1 MTTAGPRKGSCLT
14 RWMVMQDLEREAHR
28 SREEGMPCVPPL
40 VYLLWDP
47 GQLDPPARSRPRKS
61 QNFKSP
67 QTYRSCHAS
76 SHYYGIIQ
84 LQVLHG
90 IHPNSNVLPTT
101 PAMSSDLY
109 SRTHVKVLWS
119 LAQRSWST
127 VRRQIA
133 CRTWCAISITR
144 PGQQ

>member
-1 MTTAGPRKGSCLT
+1 MKGEDGSRAPLDGDA
-14 RWMVMQDLEREAHR
+14 DLEREAHR

-40 VYLLWDP
+40 AYLWDP
-47 GQLDPPARSRPRKS
+47 GEVDPPASSRPRKITKFS
-61 QNFKSP
+61 IFS
-67 QTYRSCHAS
+67 TYHSRHAS

-127 VRRQIA
+127 VRRDA
-133 CRTWCAISITR
+133 HVGRVEPMAPR

>member
-1 MTTAGPRKGSCLT
+1 MKTAGPRKGSRLT
-14 RWMVMQDLEREAHR
+14 RWMVMQDLEEAHR
-28 SREEGMPCVPPL
+28 FREEGIPCVPPL

-47 GQLDPPARSRPRKS
+47 EEVDPPARSRPRKS

-127 VRRQIA
+127 VRRDA
-133 CRTWCAISITR
+133 HVGRVEPMAPR